1 MPPPPSPLLLGHR
14 GARAYATENTF
25 DAFALALDHGCD
37 GFEFDVR
44 LSSDDR
50 ALICH
55 DADFARVPVAENTW
69 ANLAKLQGGLMPLL
83 EHVMKHYAARAF
95 LDIELKVPG
104 LDDAVL
110 DALRNYPPQ
119 HVYVVSSFLPEVLT
133 WLGKRDKTVR
143 LGYICDDAK
152 RLDKWRELPVE
163 VVIPQYS
170 LVDETLIA
178 ELHAAGKQVYVW
190 TVNRAPEMKRMAALG
205 VDAIISDDTQLLSRT
220 LRPRKS

>member
-1 MPPPPSPLLLGHR
+1 MPPLLLGHR
-14 GARAYATENTF
+14 GARAYANENTF
-25 DAFALALDHGCD
+25 DAFALALEHGCD

-44 LSSDDR
+44 LTSDDR

-69 ANLAKLQGGLMPLL
+69 ANLAKLRGGLMPLL
-83 EHVMKHYAARAF
+83 EHVMKHYAAKAF
-95 LDIELKVPG
+95 LDIELKVAG
-104 LDDAVL
+104 LEDEVL
-110 DALRNYPPQ
+110 DAFRNYPPQ
-119 HVYVVSSFLPEVLT
+119 KGYVVSSFVPEVVTSLAKKDT
-133 WLGKRDKTVR
+133 SLR

-152 RLDKWRELPVE
+152 RLPKWRELPVD

-170 LVDETLIA
+170 MVDEALVT
-178 ELHAAGKQVYVW
+178 ELHAAEKQVYVW
-190 TVNRAPEMKRMAALG
+190 TVNRAPEMKRMAELG